1 MTALTSFSGIITVRH
16 SLPMVSSLKI
26 AELFERPHKSV
37 LRVLREL
44 SIIADEPQATA
55 AESENLAAQKGVFP
69 KRGRGAKTQESAA
82 VLAGQVTWDVYRDA
96 RGKEYPIAWL
106 GERAALIAMPFIGG
120 RKAHIGQ
127 RKLVDAYL
135 WYRDNFANP
144 PRRDLIA
151 AKRAAHHPMMD
162 ALVEIREEVG
172 KETKTCH
179 FQCENK
185 LVNWAVTGVFAKI
198 DEADLSNDQVELL
211 RQVRERNAAFLL
223 AGLDYDTRKA
233 KLAQFA
239 TRARTK
245 LIGVQA

>member
-1 MTALTSFSGIITVRH
+1 MTALTSFSDIITVRNNR
-16 SLPMVSSLKI
+16 PMVSSLKI
-26 AELFERPHKSV
+26 AELFDRRHDLV
-37 LRVLREL
+37 LRAIRKEL
-44 SIIADEPQATA
+44 SEEISLRRI
-55 AESENLAAQKGVFP
+55 AESESTN
-69 KRGRGAKTQESAA
+69 S
-82 VLAGQVTWDVYRDA
+82 
-96 RGKEYPIAWL
+96 RGKTIPVFWL
-106 GERAALIAMPFIGG
+106 DERQALIVMPFLGG
-120 RKAHIGQ
+120 VKSREGQ

-144 PRRDLIA
+144 PRKDLLA

-172 KETKTCH
+172 KDTKTCH

-185 LVNWAVTGVFAKI
+185 LVNWAVTGAFAKI
-198 DEADLSNDQVELL
+198 DETALSNDQVELL
-211 RQVRERNAAFLL
+211 RQVRERNAAYLL

-245 LIGVQA
+245 LISA